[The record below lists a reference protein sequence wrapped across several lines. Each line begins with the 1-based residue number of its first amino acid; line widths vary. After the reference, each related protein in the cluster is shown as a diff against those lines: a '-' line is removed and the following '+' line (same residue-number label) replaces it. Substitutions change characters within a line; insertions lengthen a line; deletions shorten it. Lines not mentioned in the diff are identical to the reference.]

1 MCGKHCFCKLG
12 NAHLYVHRSTR
23 SIKSDKMLPPQAA
36 KQHCVNMI
44 FKKKKKKKRKRT
56 TEEED
61 RSRKRRRAKC
71 SRRFFS
77 PTERLLIDNRP
88 SDTRRTIQSHLV
100 TSSLLTCVPLSKTL
114 NPCQLFNN
122 KPWTLRAPKQLI
134 TAWSRHSLQWRYN
147 INSTHWKQTK
157 LIKKCVDITHLPSF
171 LSCTLMYILHIYAC
185 HSLSREKK
193 SRQTNVFQQ

>member
-12 NAHLYVHRSTR
+12 TVHLYVHRSTR

-44 FKKKKKKKRKRT
+44 FKKEKKKKKRT

-61 RSRKRRRAKC
+61 RSRRRRRRAKC

-77 PTERLLIDNRP
+77 PTERLLVDNRP

-114 NPCQLFNN
+114 NPCQPFNN
-122 KPWTLRAPKQLI
+122 KPRTLRAPKQLI

-147 INSTHWKQTK
+147 INSTHWWQ
-157 LIKKCVDITHLPSF
+157 S
-171 LSCTLMYILHIYAC
+171 
-185 HSLSREKK
+185 
-193 SRQTNVFQQ
+193 

>member
-12 NAHLYVHRSTR
+12 TVHLYVHRSTR

-44 FKKKKKKKRKRT
+44 FKKKKKKKKRT
-56 TEEED
+56 TEED
-61 RSRKRRRAKC
+61 RSRRRRRRAKC
-71 SRRFFS
+71 SRRFLS
-77 PTERLLIDNRP
+77 STERLLVDNRP

-122 KPWTLRAPKQLI
+122 KPWTLRAPK
-134 TAWSRHSLQWRYN
+134 TTHHSLKSSQ
-147 INSTHWKQTK
+147 SS
-157 LIKKCVDITHLPSF
+157 V
-171 LSCTLMYILHIYAC
+171 TLQY
-185 HSLSREKK
+185 
-193 SRQTNVFQQ
+193 